1 MEGAEGGA
9 VAQGC
14 AATVCMLVMAPAIEV
29 DALRRLGGRVDMLDR
44 FGAVTSSLPCRQLP
58 RYSVEG
64 AEDGAVAQGCAAT
77 VCMPVTTPAIKVD
90 AVLRLGGRVDL
101 HGDSYSETQTYA
113 QARTP
118 LLRR

>member
-1 MEGAEGGA
+1 M
-9 VAQGC
+9 V
-14 AATVCMLVMAPAIEV
+14 
-29 DALRRLGGRVDMLDR
+29 
-44 FGAVTSSLPCRQLP
+44 
-58 RYSVEG
+58 
-64 AEDGAVAQGCAAT
+64 QGCAAT